1 MTRTSRR
8 PKTWAAKL
16 AAAEAEETKIAEEK
30 RAILAGDTSEL
41 RSSMANA
48 KADYA
53 AAKAEYIEEGG
64 EARAEHR
71 KAQEKAE
78 SELLEAK
85 TEAAN
90 ATADAR
96 RKKADLEHMKARRE
110 AILAE
115 YKEAAAETWDE
126 HREICPTCGQAL
138 PEEKVEELRADFLQR
153 RSAKLEAI
161 NAKGKKEASKEA
173 IAQLEQDIAD
183 LEEKATAAEARA
195 DEIYTSRKET
205 IKAEPPRPDFS
216 ETDRGQAIA
225 KTIQT
230 ISGQIEAAEQKQSTA
245 LREVNE
251 RQQAAM
257 NNCRQIRY
265 MQSQAGGGAA
275 PAPAHCGT

>member
-1 MTRTSRR
+1 MG
-8 PKTWAAKL
+8 
-16 AAAEAEETKIAEEK
+16 AAADPGPRRGTRISSGSV
-30 RAILAGDTSEL
+30 LATEL
-41 RSSMANA
+41 ARTAPA
-48 KADYA
+48 GVDLCLVGTPDGYGRGVAYC
-53 AAKAEYIEEGG
+53 
-64 EARAEHR
+64 EARPEHR

-96 RKKADLEHMKARRE
+96 RKKADLEHMKAHRE

-161 NAKGKKEASKEA
+161 NAKGKKEASKET
-173 IAQLEQDIAD
+173 ITQLEQDIAA
-183 LEEKATAAEARA
+183 LEEKAAAAEARA
-195 DEIYTSRKET
+195 DEIYTARKEA

-216 ETDRGQAIA
+216 GSGPDR
-225 KTIQT
+225 
-230 ISGQIEAAEQKQSTA
+230 
-245 LREVNE
+245 
-251 RQQAAM
+251 
-257 NNCRQIRY
+257 
-265 MQSQAGGGAA
+265 
-275 PAPAHCGT
+275 